1 MGKKFKSRKEKSSQ
15 EFRDSSYKPSKR
27 ERGFS
32 RYRREVIDYFT
43 GHANVCVPT
52 GEICEAVGA
61 TDGSEKQMVSEV
73 LDQLMREKLIQ
84 AGAASDEYIYRTKN
98 TKLKGSFRRKAGK
111 GHNFFYPEDGSDAIR
126 VAERNS
132 AHAFDGDQV
141 VVQLLALRPGQEIEG
156 EVIEIT
162 ERTVTNF
169 VGVMSIAN
177 GYNFLVTDSRKLDND
192 ILIPDRNLNGAQDGE
207 KVLVHVL
214 EWPDHAKN
222 PVGEVLLR
230 LGEPGN
236 NDTEMHAILAEY
248 GLPYSYPENLEQYA
262 NDLDEQVAY
271 DEKFEREDFRNRLT
285 FTCDPES
292 AKDFD
297 DALSYRDLGD
307 GTYEVGVHIADVTSY
322 VTPGDPIDEEA
333 SQRATSVYLVDRTV
347 PMLPERLCNDLCSL
361 RAGVDRPAFSCIFR
375 MNSKGVV
382 LDYHVART
390 VIHSDYRFKYEEVLE
405 VIEGQPAVTPE
416 VDEAVHRLDEIA
428 KALRKARFE
437 HGSIEFEQEELE
449 FDLDENGKPIDVHV
463 KQNTD
468 ANKLIEDYMLLANR
482 TVAKHIE
489 VLAKERGEKVP
500 PFVYRVHDR
509 PDEERLQNFAEYV
522 GRLGYKF
529 IYTGDAQSIS
539 DNLNKLLEE
548 IKGKPEES
556 VIQILAI
563 RTMSKAIYQTE
574 NIGHFGLGFEYY
586 THFTSP
592 IRRHPDMMVHRLLWK
607 YMTTGKSESVSDL
620 NAICEHDSE
629 QEKTAA
635 DAERASVKYK
645 QIEYMQE
652 RLGQEFEGV
661 ISGVKD
667 FGIFVEIK
675 ENGCEGLV
683 PIRDLSDDFYEYD
696 DKTMA
701 LVGINTRKRYA
712 LGDTVKIRVARADLQ
727 RRFLDF
733 ELADKPKVDPSDDRR
748 DYRGG
753 GYGSRGGGRNGYR
766 GGRRY

>member
-1 MGKKFKSRKEKSSQ
+1 MGKKFKSRKDKSSQ
-15 EFRDSSYKPSKR
+15 AFRESSYKPSKK

-32 RYRREVIDYFT
+32 RYRRDVIDYFT
-43 GHANVCVPT
+43 SHANVCVSV
-52 GEICEAVGA
+52 GEICKTVGA
-61 TDGSEKQMVSEV
+61 EDGSEKQMVSEV

-98 TKLKGSFRRKAGK
+98 TKLVGSFRRKAGK
-111 GHNFFYPEDGSDAIR
+111 GHNFFFPEDGSDPIR

-132 AHAFDGDQV
+132 AHAFDGDKV
-141 VVQLLALRPGQEIEG
+141 MVQLLALRPGQEIEG
-156 EVIEIT
+156 EVIEIL
-162 ERTVTNF
+162 ERVVTNF
-169 VGVMSIAN
+169 VGVMSISH
-177 GYNFLVTDSRKLDND
+177 GYNFLITDSRKLDND

-222 PVGEVLLR
+222 PVGEVISR
-230 LGEPGN
+230 LGEPGS

-248 GLPYSYPENLEQYA
+248 GLPYSYPEKLEQYA
-262 NDLDEQVAY
+262 NDLDEQMAY
-271 DEKFEREDFRNRLT
+271 DPKYKREDYRDRLT

-292 AKDFD
+292 AKDYD
-297 DALSYRDLGD
+297 DALSYKDLGD

-375 MNSKGVV
+375 MNPLGTV

-390 VIHSDYRFKYEEVLE
+390 MIHSDYRFKYEEVLE
-405 VIEGQPAVTPE
+405 VINGQPGVTPE
-416 VDEAVHRLDEIA
+416 VEEAVHRLDEIA
-428 KALRKARFE
+428 KALRKKRFE
-437 HGSIEFEQEELE
+437 HGSIEFEQEELV
-449 FDLDENGKPIDVHV
+449 FDLDEKGKPISVHV
-463 KQNTD
+463 KENTD
-468 ANKLIEDYMLLANR
+468 ANRLIEDYMLLANR
-482 TVAKHIE
+482 TVAKHIAK
-489 VLAKERGEKVP
+489 LAKERDEKIP
-500 PFVYRVHDR
+500 PFIYRVHDR

-529 IYTGDAQSIS
+529 VYTGDAQSIS

-548 IKGKPEES
+548 IKGKPEEN

-563 RTMSKAIYQTE
+563 RTMSKAVYQTE
-574 NIGHFGLGFEYY
+574 NIGHFGLGFEFY

-592 IRRHPDMMVHRLLWK
+592 IRRHPDMMVHRLLWQ
-607 YMTTGKSESVSDL
+607 YMTTGKSADRSDL
-620 NAICEHDSE
+620 DAICEHDSE
-629 QEKTAA
+629 MEKTAA
-635 DAERASVKYK
+635 DAERSSVKYK

-652 RLGQEFEGV
+652 RLGQEFEGMV
-661 ISGVKD
+661 SGVKD

-701 LVGINTRKRYA
+701 LVGINTRRRYA
-712 LGDTVKIRVARADLQ
+712 LGDTIKIRVARADLQ
-727 RRFLDF
+727 KRFLDF
-733 ELADKPKVDPSDDRR
+733 ELADKPAGQPEDDHR
-748 DYRGG
+748 RGG
-753 GYGSRGGGRNGYR
+753 YDSHRGGGRGGYR
-766 GGRRY
+766 SGRRH

>member
-1 MGKKFKSRKEKSSQ
+1 MGKKFKSKKEKSSQ
-15 EFRDSSYKPSKR
+15 AFRESSYRPSKR

-32 RYRREVIDYFT
+32 RFRNEVIGYFSGHSNVSTSLGTLYDAVGADEPHEEQLVREVI
-43 GHANVCVPT
+43 
-52 GEICEAVGA
+52 
-61 TDGSEKQMVSEV
+61 
-73 LDQLMREKLIQ
+73 DQLMREKLIQ

-98 TKLKGSFRRKAGK
+98 TKLVGSFRRKAGK

-141 VVQLLALRPGQEIEG
+141 KVQLLAHRPGQELEA
-156 EVIEIT
+156 EVIEII

-169 VGVMSIAN
+169 VGVMSIQN
-177 GYNFLVTDSRKLDND
+177 GYNFLITDSRKLDND
-192 ILIPDRNLNGAQDGE
+192 ILIPDRNLNGAEDGE

-222 PVGEVLLR
+222 PVGEVISR
-230 LGEPGN
+230 LGAPGN

-262 NDLDEQVAY
+262 NELDENIAY
-271 DEKFEREDFRNRLT
+271 DEKYHREDYRDRLT
-285 FTCDPES
+285 FTCDPAT

-297 DALSYRDLGD
+297 DALSYKDLGD

-333 SQRATSVYLVDRTV
+333 SSRATSVYLVDRTV

-361 RAGVDRPAFSCIFR
+361 RAGVDRPAYSCVFR
-375 MNSKGVV
+375 INSVGTV
-382 LDYHVART
+382 LDYHIART
-390 VIHSDYRFKYEEVLE
+390 VIHSDFRFDYSQVLE
-405 VIEGQPAVTPE
+405 VIEGKPGETPE
-416 VDEAVHRLDEIA
+416 VEAAIRKLDEIA
-428 KALRKARFE
+428 KALRKKRFE

-463 KQNTD
+463 KENTD

-482 TVAKHIE
+482 TVAKHVE
-489 VLAKERGEKVP
+489 TLAKKREEKVP
-500 PFVYRVHDR
+500 SFIYRVHDR
-509 PDEERLQNFAEYV
+509 PEEESLQNLAEYV
-522 GRLGYKF
+522 GRLGYKLV
-529 IYTGDAQSIS
+529 YTGDTQSIS

-548 IKGKPEES
+548 IKGKPEEN
-556 VIQILAI
+556 VIQILTI

-592 IRRHPDMMVHRLLWK
+592 IRRHPDMMVHRLLWD
-607 YMTTGKSESVSDL
+607 YMTKGKSADRKELDM
-620 NAICEHDSE
+620 ICEHDSDM
-629 QEKTAA
+629 EKTAA
-635 DAERASVKYK
+635 NAERSSVKYK

-667 FGIFVEIK
+667 FGIFVELT

-696 DKTMA
+696 DKTLA
-701 LVGINTRKRYA
+701 LVGINSRKRYA
-712 LGDTVKIRVARADLQ
+712 LGDTIKIRVARADLQ
-727 RRFLDF
+727 KRFLDF
-733 ELADKPKVDPSDDRR
+733 ELADKPQEEFPNSGRGGF
-748 DYRGG
+748 GG
-753 GYGSRGGGRNGYR
+753 GYN
-766 GGRRY
+766 GRRNRRR